1 MKLNQLSNKM
11 NQLQLIL
18 RTLNQ
23 EMEKLAVKSKTR
35 LLKKMG
41 QQLVLIV
48 VKHY

>member
-11 NQLQLIL
+11 TQLQQTLK
-18 RTLNQ
+18 TLNQ

-35 LLKKMG
+35 LLKKMV